1 MVGSMVGA
9 GIAPFERRPQAVLFA
24 CTLNTVR
31 SPMAEA
37 IARHYFGREIYFA
50 SAGIKRGEPD
60 GFAIAAM
67 EEMGIDMTAHR
78 PHTFEDLADSNF
90 DLIVTLSPE
99 AHHRALELTRA
110 MAVDVVYW
118 PTPDATAAQGS
129 REAILDAYR
138 DVRDRLTTRIKQSF
152 ARSPV
157 IGAPTT
163 HSPENGA

>member
-1 MVGSMVGA
+1 MT
-9 GIAPFERRPQAVLFA
+9 RPQSILFA

-50 SAGIKRGEPD
+50 SAGLKRGAPD
-60 GFAIAAM
+60 PFAIAAM
-67 EEMGIDMTAHR
+67 EEIGVDISAHR
-78 PHTFEDLADSNF
+78 PHTFEDLEDSNF

-99 AHHRALELTRA
+99 AHHKALEFART

-129 REAILDAYR
+129 RDAILDAYR
-138 DVRDRLTTRIKQSF
+138 DVRERLTGRIKDLL
-152 ARSPV
+152 
-157 IGAPTT
+157 G
-163 HSPENGA
+163 H

>member
-1 MVGSMVGA
+1 MASDA
-9 GIAPFERRPQAVLFA
+9 ARPQSVLFA

-50 SAGIKRGEPD
+50 SAGLKRGEPD
-60 GFAIAAM
+60 PFAIAAM
-67 EEMGIDMTAHR
+67 EEIGVDLTRHK
-78 PHTFEDLADSNF
+78 PHTFEDLEDSNF

-99 AHHRALELTRA
+99 AHHKALEFARN

-138 DVRDRLTTRIKQSF
+138 DVRERLT
-152 ARSPV
+152 ARV
-157 IGAPTT
+157 MELLGRAPP
-163 HSPENGA
+163 SRG